1 MALDVVS
8 VVVGAIDRRAV
19 NARAVDRAVSLDVLV
34 DLSFA
39 IVCLCHSLFS
49 FRPAPLAE
57 PSVHQTVVVA
67 EIFHGPLGKLN
78 SGCNPCRVLGSVG
91 ERLREAG
98 VAFRAVFSNPALR
111 RVEASWALSVTA
123 YWVFIIA
130 LSLFAYEEGGAA
142 AVGLV
147 GLIRVLPSVVAAPFA
162 AILGDRYPRQR
173 VIFVVNLARTI
184 AIAAAAAVAL
194 LGAHIALIY
203 LLTALV
209 GLMQSIFRPTQA
221 ALLPTLSRSPEEL
234 TAANLVLTTIES
246 VGVFLGPAIGGILLA
261 LVGVDAVFAASAVA
275 FLLSALLLAGVRP
288 ASPEAK
294 PAPGARGALRES
306 FAGFT
311 TIGRDP
317 RLRLIV
323 GLYGAQTLV
332 AGALNVLIVVS
343 ALELFDL
350 GESGIGFLNSA
361 VGIGGL
367 LGGLGALALLGRNRL
382 GSDFAVGLL
391 LWGAPIL
398 VIGLFPEPP
407 LALLLL
413 AIVGVG
419 VTLVDVAGLTLLQ
432 RSVPDEVL
440 TRVLGV
446 VQSVFVGTLGL
457 GAILAPVLISAF
469 EIRGA
474 LIISG
479 ALLPVLAALFWRRLI
494 ALDAEALA
502 PTRELAL
509 LGQIPIFR
517 PLPPATLDQLASSL
531 IPISATVGTEIVH
544 KGDHGDR
551 FYIVVSGEVEVES
564 LGEQVAT
571 LGPGE
576 YFGEIALLR
585 DVPRTATVR
594 AKTELELYALE
605 RDEFLSAITGHPASA
620 EAADAVV
627 ASRLAGLRPGMASV

>member
-1 MALDVVS
+1 M
-8 VVVGAIDRRAV
+8 
-19 NARAVDRAVSLDVLV
+19 
-34 DLSFA
+34 
-39 IVCLCHSLFS
+39 
-49 FRPAPLAE
+49 
-57 PSVHQTVVVA
+57 
-67 EIFHGPLGKLN
+67 
-78 SGCNPCRVLGSVG
+78 LGSVR

-98 VAFRAVFSNPALR
+98 DAFRAVFSNAALR

-142 AVGLV
+142 AVGFV

-162 AILGDRYPRQR
+162 AMLGDRFPRQR
-173 VIFVVNLARTI
+173 VIFFVNIARTI

-221 ALLPTLSRSPEEL
+221 ALLPSLSRSTEEL

-288 ASPEAK
+288 ESPEAK
-294 PAPGARGALRES
+294 AASSTRGVLRES

-332 AGALNVLIVVS
+332 AGSLNVLIVVS

-350 GESGIGFLNSA
+350 GEAGIGFLNSA

-382 GSDFAVGLL
+382 GSDFALGLL

-398 VIGLFPEPP
+398 VIGVFPEPP

-413 AIVGVG
+413 AVVGVG

-457 GAILAPVLISAF
+457 GAILAPVLIAAF

-479 ALLPVLAALFWRRLI
+479 ALLPILAALFWRRLI
-494 ALDAEALA
+494 ALDDEALA

-509 LGQIPIFR
+509 LRQIPIFR
-517 PLPPATLDQLASSL
+517 PLPPGALDQLASSL
-531 IPISATVGTEIVH
+531 IPTTATAGTEIVR
-544 KGDHGDR
+544 KGGHGDR
-551 FYIVVSGEVEVES
+551 FYVVAAGEVEVVG
-564 LGEQVAT
+564 LGEEVAT

-594 AKTELELYALE
+594 AKTVVELYALE

>member
-1 MALDVVS
+1 VA
-8 VVVGAIDRRAV
+8 
-19 NARAVDRAVSLDVLV
+19 
-34 DLSFA
+34 
-39 IVCLCHSLFS
+39 
-49 FRPAPLAE
+49 
-57 PSVHQTVVVA
+57 VA
-67 EIFHGPLGKLN
+67 EIFPGWLGKLN
-78 SGCNPCRVLGSVG
+78 SACNSCRVLGSAG

-98 VAFRAVFSNPALR
+98 DAFRAVFSNAALR
-111 RVEASWALSVTA
+111 RVELSWALSVTA

-162 AILGDRYPRQR
+162 AMLGDRYPRQR
-173 VIFVVNLARTI
+173 VIFFVNIARTI

-194 LGAHIALIY
+194 AGAHIALIY
-203 LLTALV
+203 VLTALV

-246 VGVFLGPAIGGILLA
+246 VGVFVGPAIGGILLA
-261 LVGVDAVFAASAVA
+261 LVGVDAIFAASAVA
-275 FLLSALLLAGVRP
+275 FLLSALLLAGVR
-288 ASPEAK
+288 AESPETKA
-294 PAPGARGALRES
+294 APSPRGLLRES

-311 TIGRDP
+311 TIARDR

-367 LGGLGALALLGRNRL
+367 LGGMVALVLLGRNRL
-382 GSDFAVGLL
+382 GSDFALGLM

-398 VIGLFPEPP
+398 LIGVFPEPP
-407 LALLLL
+407 VALLLL
-413 AIVGVG
+413 GVVGLG

-432 RSVPDEVL
+432 RAVPDEVL

-479 ALLPVLAALFWRRLI
+479 ALLPVLAALFWRPLI
-494 ALDAEALA
+494 ALDDEALA

-509 LGQIPIFR
+509 LRQIAIFQ
-517 PLPPATLDQLASSL
+517 PLPPATLDQVASSL
-531 IPISATVGTEIVH
+531 IPVSVTAGTEIVR
-544 KGDHGDR
+544 KGEHGDR
-551 FYIVVSGEVEVES
+551 FYIVASGEVEVVGE
-564 LGEQVAT
+564 GEQVGT
-571 LGPGE
+571 LGPSE
-576 YFGEIALLR
+576 RYFGEIALLR
-585 DVPRTATVR
+585 DVPRTATVT
-594 AKTELELYALE
+594 AKTDVELYALE
-605 RDEFLSAITGHPASA
+605 RDEFLSAVTGHPASA

>member
-1 MALDVVS
+1 M
-8 VVVGAIDRRAV
+8 
-19 NARAVDRAVSLDVLV
+19 
-34 DLSFA
+34 
-39 IVCLCHSLFS
+39 
-49 FRPAPLAE
+49 
-57 PSVHQTVVVA
+57 
-67 EIFHGPLGKLN
+67 
-78 SGCNPCRVLGSVG
+78 LGSAG
-91 ERLREAG
+91 ERLREARD
-98 VAFRAVFSNPALR
+98 AFRAVFSNAALR

-142 AVGLV
+142 AVGFV

-173 VIFVVNLARTI
+173 VIFFVNIARTI

-194 LGAHIALIY
+194 AGAPIALIY

-246 VGVFLGPAIGGILLA
+246 VGVFVGPAIGGILLA
-261 LVGVDAVFAASAVA
+261 LVGVDAIFAASAVA

-288 ASPEAK
+288 ESPEAEVT
-294 PAPGARGALRES
+294 PSTRGVLRES

-311 TIGRDP
+311 TIARDS

-332 AGALNVLIVVS
+332 AGSLNVLIVVS

-382 GSDFAVGLL
+382 GSDFALGLL

-398 VIGLFPEPP
+398 LIGVFPETAA
-407 LALLLL
+407 ALLFLG
-413 AIVGVG
+413 IVGVG

-432 RSVPDEVL
+432 RAVPDEVL

-479 ALLPVLAALFWRRLI
+479 ALLPVLAAIFWRRLI
-494 ALDAEALA
+494 ALDHEALA

-509 LGQIPIFR
+509 LRQIAIFR
-517 PLPPATLDQLASSL
+517 PLPPAMLDQLASSL
-531 IPISATVGTEIVH
+531 IPVSATAGTEIVR

-551 FYIVVSGEVEVES
+551 FYIVASGDVEVAS

-594 AKTELELYALE
+594 ARTDVELYALE
-605 RDEFLSAITGHPASA
+605 RDEFLSAVTGHPASA

>member
-1 MALDVVS
+1 
-8 VVVGAIDRRAV
+8 
-19 NARAVDRAVSLDVLV
+19 
-34 DLSFA
+34 
-39 IVCLCHSLFS
+39 
-49 FRPAPLAE
+49 
-57 PSVHQTVVVA
+57 
-67 EIFHGPLGKLN
+67 
-78 SGCNPCRVLGSVG
+78 VLGSVG
-91 ERLREAG
+91 ERLREARD
-98 VAFRAVFSNPALR
+98 AFRAVFSNAALR

-162 AILGDRYPRQR
+162 ALLGDRYPRER
-173 VIFVVNLARTI
+173 VIFFVNVARTI

-221 ALLPTLSRSPEEL
+221 ALLPTLSRTTEEL

-246 VGVFLGPAIGGILLA
+246 VGVFVGPAIGGVLLA
-261 LVGVDAVFAASAVA
+261 LVGVDAVFTASAVA

-288 ASPEAK
+288 ATQEAK
-294 PAPGARGALRES
+294 PIPTSRGALRES

-311 TIGRDP
+311 TIARDP

-332 AGALNVLIVVS
+332 AGSLNVLIVVS

-350 GESGIGFLNSA
+350 GEAGIGFLNSA

-367 LGGLGALALLGRNRL
+367 IGGFGALALLGRNRL
-382 GSDFAVGLL
+382 GSDFAVGLV
-391 LWGAPIL
+391 LWGLPIL
-398 VIGLFPEPP
+398 LVGVFPEPAV
-407 LALLLL
+407 ALFLL

-432 RSVPDEVL
+432 RAVSDEVL

-457 GAILAPVLISAF
+457 GAIIAPVLISAF

-479 ALLPVLAALFWRRLI
+479 ALLPVLAALFWRRLH

-509 LGQIPIFR
+509 LRQIPLFQ
-517 PLPPATLDQLASSL
+517 PLPPATVDQVASTL
-531 IPISATVGTEIVH
+531 IPVTATAGTEIVRR
-544 KGDHGDR
+544 GEHGDR
-551 FYIVVSGEVEVES
+551 FYVVASGEVEVAG
-564 LGEQVAT
+564 LGEQVVT

-594 AKTELELYALE
+594 ATTDVELYALD
-605 RDEFLSAITGHPASA
+605 RDEFLSAVTGHPASA